1 MNFHFQ
7 STQGHYYLN
16 QFVFRSDIVLH
27 LVVVCFLLIQV
38 TLVLKQVYPQVGGKI
53 TTITLTSLYLF
64 HNG

>member
-16 QFVFRSDIVLH
+16 QFLFRSDIVLH

-38 TLVLKQVYPQVGGKI
+38 TPVLKQVYLQVGGRI
-53 TTITLTSLYLF
+53 TI
-64 HNG
+64 